1 MTHTYD
7 ETGKWLTV
15 TRLALGP
22 CTVLQSRNMEKDGYR
37 AVQLSFGTKR
47 NTTKPMAGH
56 LKKSG
61 TDRMPLFIS
70 RSLQKMTF

>member
-56 LKKSG
+56 LKKERHRQNAAFYFRG
-61 TDRMPLFIS
+61 PFR
-70 RSLQKMTF
+70 R

>member
-56 LKKSG
+56 LKRAAQ
-61 TDRMPLFIS
+61 TECRFLFP